1 MFCLG
6 CGAEL
11 SARAEVCAVCGRP
24 AHPESPLSPRASQ
37 RVMLTASSATR
48 SPARSMER
56 AANPYVS
63 PSARV
68 ATPSVASG
76 DLALFALPS
85 DVTGRLVV
93 ALPLLLSADL
103 LAPWI
108 LFGDAHIAPV
118 RAGLL
123 VLLAAL
129 PLALIAG
136 MTVYL
141 PFRQRPILAAI
152 PLAIAALALGGGLTL
167 LLVVGPFGARIVNVI
182 GAGTLAH
189 LNVFLVTGAQTP
201 IPAPLTLSPDLGLY
215 AFIAGAGALV
225 VACYRRLEDL
235 IASQYIVAAQ
245 SETIAAPLAAERQE
259 ADGAQERRE
268 ILPPTPS
275 SAEARAGKTRLEAT
289 LPGTPGW
296 TEAPEL
302 PDIVRNAPPIRGLR
316 RINPRG

>member
-167 LLVVGPFGARIVNVI
+167 LLVVGPFGARIVRRDTRPLERISGDGSADAN
-182 GAGTLAH
+182 TSSAH
-189 LNVFLVTGAQTP
+189 PVARSWAVR
-201 IPAPLTLSPDLGLY
+201 LY
-215 AFIAGAGALV
+215 RWRWRAS
-225 VACYRRLEDL
+225 RRLLSATRRPHRESVHRGRTKRDDRRA
-235 IASQYIVAAQ
+235 AS
-245 SETIAAPLAAERQE
+245 
-259 ADGAQERRE
+259 G
-268 ILPPTPS
+268 
-275 SAEARAGKTRLEAT
+275 
-289 LPGTPGW
+289 
-296 TEAPEL
+296 
-302 PDIVRNAPPIRGLR
+302 
-316 RINPRG
+316 